1 MGISWWRMAFIF
13 GPAIARGDISSFS
26 LYTPFIF
33 GERTRVPRQRAAP
46 ACRSLAGGR
55 SPRAR
60 RRARG
65 DAGEPS
71 LGRGGGATAAA
82 GVPDFRR
89 GVPRPSGRAG
99 CGVRVA
105 AARLQRGAPASRV
118 HRQCNLPSHAP
129 GRLPRALASP
139 AAAARATPAA
149 GHLLSRTVRKWK
161 DKVKLRGWP
170 HKVPALFSASRAAAH
185 PLPRSPPMPVRLPV
199 HSPCMALTP
208 TVQHSAAV
216 PRMFGPA
223 GIHAQHPSSVQ
234 ASAPCVSLRGEGAT
248 ATSTPVRA
256 ACPLC
261 EQHLRS
267 AFPDVTTCLG
277 VPFSPSPRARAGVER
292 GHE

>member
-1 MGISWWRMAFIF
+1 MPR
-13 GPAIARGDISSFS
+13 RGCS
-26 LYTPFIF
+26 
-33 GERTRVPRQRAAP
+33 AAP
-46 ACRSLAGGR
+46 PPVVCIGSATCLLTRPAASLGLSR
-55 SPRAR
+55 RPLPPRA
-60 RRARG
+60 
-65 DAGEPS
+65 P
-71 LGRGGGATAAA
+71 
-82 GVPDFRR
+82 P
-89 GVPRPSGRAG
+89 
-99 CGVRVA
+99 
-105 AARLQRGAPASRV
+105 
-118 HRQCNLPSHAP
+118 
-129 GRLPRALASP
+129 
-139 AAAARATPAA
+139 PAA